1 MKKLILILFL
11 LTTLISCGVSKT
23 VQQSKKTIKGDWLVE
38 SITYSETGTF
48 NVNLLNDVSSTCFE
62 GSSWNFIPNN
72 NTGSYTIA
80 KDQCTEGQRYF
91 VFTIKEIDPETG
103 LYDFLL
109 KPTNEKNKSEDNH
122 GFRLQLTHLSDSSM
136 SWEQIVSLDNKPFKI
151 YMNFSKIV
159 E

>member
-1 MKKLILILFL
+1 M
-11 LTTLISCGVSKT
+11 TTLISCGVSKT

-48 NVNLLNDVSSTCFE
+48 NVNLLNDVSSSCFE
-62 GSSWNFIPNN
+62 GSSWSFISNN
-72 NTGSYTIA
+72 NTGNYTIDKA
-80 KDQCTEGQRYF
+80 QCHEGQRYF

-122 GFRLQLTHLSDSSM
+122 GFRLHLTHLSESSM
-136 SWEQIVSLDNKPFKI
+136 KWEQTVSLDNKPFKI
-151 YMNFSKIV
+151 YMNFSKII